1 MTFGELMKLNIVAV
15 DDEMFALSDIK
26 EVLEECIPHA
36 EIHCFDNAE
45 DVTAYAS
52 QNKIDIAFL
61 DIEMNNITGIQL
73 AQTLLEIYDR
83 TNIIFVTGYSEYALE
98 AFSVYA
104 SGYILKPAEKKSV
117 LSALSK
123 LRYPIEQTRPKV
135 TVKTFSNFEIYVN
148 GKPIHFAR
156 AKSKE
161 LLAYL
166 IHKNGTGCS
175 LKELSS
181 VLYEDKEYTLSLQK
195 QLQTIIA
202 TMMKSL
208 NAENIGDIV
217 IKRYNHL
224 SVDTSKIDDCDYYRF
239 LNGDQEAIN
248 AYAGE
253 YMMNYSWGEFTIGYL
268 DSKAFDY

>member
-1 MTFGELMKLNIVAV
+1 MERKWTEMNIVAV
-15 DDEMFALSDIK
+15 DDELFALSDLK
-26 EVLEECIPHA
+26 EVLEECIPHT

-45 DVTAYAS
+45 EVLEYAE
-52 QNKIDIAFL
+52 QNKVDIAFL
-61 DIEMNNITGIQL
+61 DIEMNNVTGIQL
-73 AQTLLEIYDR
+73 AQELLKIHEM

-117 LSALSK
+117 LSALGK

-148 GKPIHFAR
+148 GTPLHFAR

-175 LKELSS
+175 LKELASI
-181 VLYEDKEYTLSLQK
+181 LYEDKEYTLSLQK

-208 NAENIGDIV
+208 NAENVGDIV

-239 LNGDQEAIN
+239 LSGDKEAVN

>member
-1 MTFGELMKLNIVAV
+1 M
-15 DDEMFALSDIK
+15 
-26 EVLEECIPHA
+26 
-36 EIHCFDNAE
+36 
-45 DVTAYAS
+45 
-52 QNKIDIAFL
+52 
-61 DIEMNNITGIQL
+61 
-73 AQTLLEIYDR
+73 
-83 TNIIFVTGYSEYALE
+83 TGYSEYALE

-123 LRYPIEQTRPKV
+123 LRYPIEEQSRPKV

-148 GKPIHFAR
+148 GQPLHFAR

-175 LKELSS
+175 LKELAS

-208 NAENIGDIV
+208 NNNIIWDI
-217 IKRYNHL
+217 
-224 SVDTSKIDDCDYYRF
+224 
-239 LNGDQEAIN
+239 
-248 AYAGE
+248 
-253 YMMNYSWGEFTIGYL
+253 
-268 DSKAFDY
+268 

>member
-1 MTFGELMKLNIVAV
+1 MNIIAV
-15 DDEMFALSDIK
+15 DDEPFALSDLE
-26 EVLEECIPHA
+26 EVLSECIPNTP
-36 EIHCFDNAE
+36 IHTFDNTE
-45 DVTAYAS
+45 DALAYAKE
-52 QNKIDIAFL
+52 NVVDIAFL
-61 DIEMNNITGIQL
+61 DIEMNNTTGIQL
-73 AQTLLEIYDR
+73 AQMLLKIHEK

-123 LRYPIEQTRPKV
+123 LRYPVEQTRPKI

-148 GKPIHFAR
+148 GTPLHFAR

-175 LKELSS
+175 LKELAS

-208 NAENIGDIV
+208 NAENIGDLV
-217 IKRYNHL
+217 VKRYNHL
-224 SVDTSKIDDCDYYRF
+224 SVDTGKIDDCDYYRF
-239 LNGDQEAIN
+239 LNGDKEAIN
-248 AYAGE
+248 TYTGE